1 METTVTL
8 RPPFEYSPWVFLV
21 GIVIFVVFLVL
32 FIRALSKILGLEKRE
47 KTKATANGGK
57 RFSINGGYQY
67 IIKQKYIAQ
76 IRLLN
81 NEYKNNKISQ
91 REGFQRLSLL
101 IRGFIH
107 DVTGINVETATLK
120 DVKKLGIRHL
130 DKLMEEYYV
139 PEFAEDG
146 RAISRELSESCE
158 TAMGVI
164 RTWT

>member
-8 RPPFEYSPWVFLV
+8 RPPFEYSLWVLLV
-21 GIVIFVVFLVL
+21 GIAIFAAFLFAFIWVL
-32 FIRALSKILGLEKRE
+32 SRILGIERGESVSSDK
-47 KTKATANGGK
+47 KDN
-57 RFSINGGYQY
+57 RFSIGSGYQY
-67 IIKQKYIAQ
+67 IMKQKYIAQ
-76 IRLLN
+76 IQMLSNDYR
-81 NEYKNNKISQ
+81 KGKVSQ

-107 DVTGINVETATLK
+107 DVTGINVETATIR
-120 DVKKLGIRHL
+120 DVKKLGIKHL

-146 RAISRELSESCE
+146 RPISKELSESCE
-158 TAMGVI
+158 IAMGVI

>member
-8 RPPFEYSPWVFLV
+8 RPPFEYSIWVLLV
-21 GIVIFVVFLVL
+21 GIVIFAAFLFMFVWVL
-32 FIRALSKILGLEKRE
+32 LRILGIERNQSDPSAKKE
-47 KTKATANGGK
+47 N
-57 RFSINGGYQY
+57 RFSISSGYQY
-67 IIKQKYIAQ
+67 IMKQKYIAQ
-76 IRLLN
+76 IQMLKN
-81 NEYKNNKISQ
+81 DYKNGKVSQ

-107 DVTGINVETATLK
+107 DVTGINVETATIR
-120 DVKKLGIRHL
+120 DVKKLGIKHL

-146 RAISRELSESCE
+146 RPISKELSESCE

>member
-8 RPPFEYSPWVFLV
+8 RPPFEYSLWVFLV
-21 GIVIFVVFLVL
+21 GIIIFAAFLFVFIKVL
-32 FIRALSKILGLEKRE
+32 LKILGIEK
-47 KTKATANGGK
+47 KDGVATDKSENH
-57 RFSINGGYQY
+57 FSISSGHQY
-67 IIKQKYIAQ
+67 IVKQKYIAQ
-76 IRLLN
+76 IQLLKN
-81 NEYKNNKISQ
+81 DYKNGKVSQ

-107 DVTGINVETATLK
+107 DVTGINVETATIR
-120 DVKKLGIRHL
+120 DVKKLGIKHL

-146 RAISRELSESCE
+146 RPISKELSESCE

>member
-8 RPPFEYSPWVFLV
+8 RPPFEYSIWVLLV
-21 GIVIFVVFLVL
+21 GIVIFAAFLFVFVWVL
-32 FIRALSKILGLEKRE
+32 LRILGIERNQSDPSAKKE
-47 KTKATANGGK
+47 N
-57 RFSINGGYQY
+57 RFSISSGYQY
-67 IIKQKYIAQ
+67 IMKQKYIAQ
-76 IRLLN
+76 IQMLKN
-81 NEYKNNKISQ
+81 DYKNGKVSQ

-107 DVTGINVETATLK
+107 DVTGINVETATIR
-120 DVKKLGIRHL
+120 DVKKLGIKHL

-146 RAISRELSESCE
+146 RPISKELSESCE